1 MSRVAIV
8 TGASRGIGRGTAIR
22 LARDFKAVTL
32 VARSAE
38 TADLV
43 RSAGAE
49 PFALSHDLR
58 EPDASGAVVKAVICF
73 MSVTGSGMWVSVR
86 RPAAHFPISW
96 PSDIERPSLRPE

>member
-22 LARDFKAVTL
+22 LARDFTAVTL

-38 TADLV
+38 TLAETADVV

-49 PFALSHDLR
+49 SLVLSHDLR
-58 EPDASGAVVKAVICF
+58 EPEASASVVKA
-73 MSVTGSGMWVSVR
+73 TL
-86 RPAAHFPISW
+86 
-96 PSDIERPSLRPE
+96 ERFGRIDALA